1 MNRILKNI
9 FRWDFILEM
18 AKAAYADE
26 SSLSTSQRVLSS
38 AAKTAKSF
46 VASSHD
52 SSSLELGSSAGHWF
66 LIY

>member
-1 MNRILKNI
+1 
-9 FRWDFILEM
+9 M

-52 SSSLELGSSAGHWF
+52 SSSLELGSSAGH
-66 LIY
+66 